1 MSFENNYSSFL
12 NAIIVNDYT
21 KAENVIA
28 QCDDRRT
35 MLLSAVNDLGEQ
47 RIKSMIELFRGIGLK
62 RALEKII
69 QTYNGFE
76 LVKNVDFDSSIN
88 KTIYVSEKNKL
99 KNEKYHLTG
108 SSFENQK
115 KAKATA

>member
-35 MLLSAVNDLGEQ
+35 MLISAVNDLGEQ
-47 RIKSMIELFRGIGLK
+47 RITAMIELFRGIGLK

-69 QTYNGFE
+69 QSYSGFE
-76 LVKNVDFDSSIN
+76 LAKNIGFNSSIN

-99 KNEKYHLTG
+99 NNEKYHLSG
-108 SSFENQK
+108 SSFENER
-115 KAKATA
+115 KARATA